1 MANPNS
7 AVPKRKQGEAG
18 GFVIPKKRITYEEV
32 AGAGSAPPPP
42 PAAEHSDEITTVK
55 TGNQDGL
62 ANAVA
67 NHYNQLENTGI
78 RDRIKS
84 PIFYLRNFNNWVKS
98 MLIGE
103 FVRRLEDESVS
114 GHRPAVLDMGC
125 GKGGD
130 MLKWK
135 KADIRHLI
143 CVDIAE
149 TSVEQCRGRYRDI
162 KQRNER
168 DRHPQPLFT
177 AEFIAADC
185 TRIRIQEQFRTPEMR
200 LDLVSVQFA
209 LHYGFESVQ
218 QAERLLQNVSDRLRP
233 GGYFI
238 ATVPDGHAIMAR
250 LQRAGGSQFGN
261 QLFQVKLREPD
272 QQPPSLF
279 GAQYDFF
286 LEGVVDCPEFLVF
299 LPLLEKLCK
308 RFDLELVYKKRFNE
322 MFDAYKT
329 NQEGKMLLSKMQSLE
344 TFPAQH
350 GTCLLADEE
359 EYSHARSATEHER
372 AVGTMSRSEWQACS
386 LYMALAFKKAKPAR

>member
-1 MANPNS
+1 MERPTLPAT
-7 AVPKRKQGEAG
+7 KRKHGEDR
-18 GFVIPKKRITYEEV
+18 GFVIPKKKRTEES
-32 AGAGSAPPPP
+32 AGPGGSADEPQ
-42 PAAEHSDEITTVK
+42 ATTESNDEITKVQTA
-55 TGNQDGL
+55 NQDGL
-62 ANAVA
+62 ATAVA
-67 NHYNQLENTGI
+67 NHYNQLENTGV

-103 FVRRLEDESVS
+103 FVHRLADESVT
-114 GHRPAVLDMGC
+114 GHRPTVLDMGC

-135 KADIRHLI
+135 KAEIRHLI

-149 TSVEQCRGRYRDI
+149 TSVEQCRGRYRDM

-168 DRHPQPLFT
+168 ERHPQPLFS

-185 TRIRIQEQFRTPEMR
+185 TRVRIQEQFRSPEMR
-200 LDLVSVQFA
+200 VDLVSVQFA
-209 LHYGFESVQ
+209 LHYGFESLQ
-218 QAERLLQNVSDRLRP
+218 QAERMLENVSDRLRP

-250 LQRAGGSQFGN
+250 LQRAGGRQFGN
-261 QLFQVKLREPD
+261 DLFKVRLREPERR
-272 QQPPSLF
+272 PPALF

-308 RFDLELVYKKRFNE
+308 KYDLDLVYKKRFNE
-322 MFDAYKT
+322 MFRTYKT
-329 NQEGKMLLSKMQSLE
+329 TQDGKMLLNKMQALE
-344 TFPAQH
+344 AYPPQH
-350 GTCLLADEE
+350 GAELLAEEE
-359 EYSHARSATEHER
+359 EYSHARAAAEHER
-372 AVGTMSRSEWQACS
+372 CVGTMSRAEWQACS